1 MVLDLSTKSTRKD
14 IPNWLSSRK
23 KWIRVLLVQ
32 VHDADRRLKE
42 CFRYHLIVCSD
53 VDVVCSHKINLLW
66 DYLGLLSSFKV
77 NFC

>member
-1 MVLDLSTKSTRKD
+1 M
-14 IPNWLSSRK
+14 
-23 KWIRVLLVQ
+23 Q
-32 VHDADRRLKE
+32 VHDVGDS
-42 CFRYHLIVCSD
+42 RYVLVIGRGRCNVKRLIVCSD